1 MGIDLLLRI
10 AGVGVMTWAVT
21 TVLKQAGRDELATLA
36 AVAGSAVALLLVV
49 DVVSRLL
56 TEVQSIFQLY

>member
-10 AGVGVMTWAVT
+10 AGVGMMTWAVS

-36 AVAGSAVALLLVV
+36 AIAGCAVALLMVV
-49 DVVSRLL
+49 DVVSRLF
-56 TEVQSIFQLY
+56 TQVQSIFQLY